1 MKKYI
6 SITAAAVFS
15 MLLMPSCKHDA
26 KDIDEAK
33 EEVTEARQEQAEAN
47 AKADAAEADTL
58 SDYAKLKA
66 KTSSLIAD
74 NKTRIAEFKVKL
86 KTESAANRAKFE
98 KQIDA
103 LEARNEELQKD
114 LDNWADKGKEGWDAF
129 KTRVQK
135 SVDDINKDIDD
146 YKKDH
151 NY

>member
-15 MLLMPSCKHDA
+15 MMLMSSCKNDA
-26 KDIDEAK
+26 KDIDEAN
-33 EEVTEARQEQAEAN
+33 EEVIDAKQEQAEAN
-47 AKADAAEADTL
+47 AKADAVQNESL

-66 KTSSLIAD
+66 ETSSLIAD

-86 KTESAANRAKFE
+86 KTESAANQAKFE

-103 LEARNEELQKD
+103 LEAKNEALQKD